1 MRKDYLGQPFHTE
14 TEIGRNFST
23 FSPKANAVIL
33 GQVLNPAEFSALVK
47 SVQVRVFHLTEVIP
61 GHSLNAALPIYV
73 TDSGMDISEIC
84 VMPEQRYAG
93 IFSTFS
99 PKVNEVMLGQVL
111 N

>member
-1 MRKDYLGQPFHTE
+1 M
-14 TEIGRNFST
+14 
-23 FSPKANAVIL
+23 L

-47 SVQVRVFHLTEVIP
+47 SAHFWAFHITEVIP
-61 GHSLNAALPIYV
+61 VHSLNASFPIYV
-73 TDSGMDISEIC
+73 TDSGMDNSEIC

-93 IFSTFS
+93 IFSTCS

>member
-1 MRKDYLGQPFHTE
+1 M
-14 TEIGRNFST
+14 
-23 FSPKANAVIL
+23 IL